1 MKKRWISIAKG
12 SVVAALVLTGL
23 TVLFPRPAAAIFG
36 FGDIV
41 FDPSSYATLGKIFT
55 SDASLLAKTIQTYNQ
70 TVKIYQNGLNLYE
83 QAKYMSLRFAQPQR
97 MGWRTLSQTAVNDF
111 TQNRYGETVNWP
123 VMVNGR
129 PELASGAWTAATVP
143 ITHTSY
149 LSSEIAGSSRLLAH
163 LASVEAQDGSAAKCL
178 ATIAHYRQNAAV
190 NAAPVLNLAAAQADG
205 SDGTNSQIE
214 QLNLMNA
221 AQAQANNEARSQ
233 GAVEACL
240 VEQQV
245 LANKV
250 QRDAVADHLSFL
262 GQTSDYAAS
271 ESASWGSA
279 KAALAGYRAQ

>member
-1 MKKRWISIAKG
+1 
-12 SVVAALVLTGL
+12 
-23 TVLFPRPAAAIFG
+23 
-36 FGDIV
+36 V

-97 MGWRTLSQTAVNDF
+97 MSWRTLTQTAVNDF

-143 ITHTSY
+143 VTHTSY

-178 ATIAHYRQNAAV
+178 STIAQYRQNAAA
-190 NAAPVLNLAAAQADG
+190 NAAPVLNLAAAQTDG
-205 SDGTNSQIE
+205 SDNTNSQIE

-221 AQAQANNEARSQ
+221 AQAQLH
-233 GAVEACL
+233 GF
-240 VEQQV
+240 
-245 LANKV
+245 
-250 QRDAVADHLSFL
+250 DAD
-262 GQTSDYAAS
+262 
-271 ESASWGSA
+271 
-279 KAALAGYRAQ
+279 AGRYETTELYH